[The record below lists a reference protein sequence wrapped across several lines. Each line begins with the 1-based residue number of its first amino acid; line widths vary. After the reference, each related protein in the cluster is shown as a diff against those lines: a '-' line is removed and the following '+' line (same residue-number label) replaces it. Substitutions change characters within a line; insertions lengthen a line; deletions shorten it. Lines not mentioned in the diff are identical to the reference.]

1 MGEWEVVGVIVV
13 LLGLIA
19 TVTGPMIK
27 LNTTLIRLATKVDN
41 FTNGLEEFKKR
52 YTEQLAKF
60 EGVHEGI
67 QDELDDHEHRITV
80 LEHSKTAGGGAERY
94 GGFK

>member
-27 LNTTLIRLATKVDN
+27 LNTTLTHLTAKVDN
-41 FTNGLEEFKKR
+41 FTQGLEEFKKR

-60 EGVHEGI
+60 EGVHEVI
-67 QDELDDHEHRITV
+67 HDELDDHEHRITV
-80 LEHSKTAGGGAERY
+80 LEHTNVVGKGGEQH